1 MREVAQAV
9 RQHDPASFH
18 QYVDVP
24 SVANHAV
31 EDLLSDPV
39 RDAGGSGLLE
49 RFLGNAIIGIFKP
62 EIVQHLTNSINKYV
76 EKPAPQQA
84 PTVQTPPQE
93 QESLSLK
100 QELKQT
106 VGRLLRRIGEALKP
120 PSLKD
125 VLNELGI
132 TKENYRGLTDFE
144 TKDNLCHV
152 GLKFQPPDKAEVIVQ
167 LELQKVENHWQV
179 KRISNLDN
187 LAKSLPGI

>member
-1 MREVAQAV
+1 MREIAQAV

-31 EDLLSDPV
+31 DDLLSDPV

-84 PTVQTPPQE
+84 PTEQTPPQD

-125 VLNELGI
+125 VLSELGI

-152 GLKFQPPDKAEVIVQ
+152 GLKFQLPDKAEVIVQ

-179 KRISNLDN
+179 KRVSNLDN
-187 LAKSLPGI
+187 LAKSLSGI